1 MLLPLN
7 DIGMIRNT
15 LACLVAEAGVADVP
29 VRLRQ
34 GPPYQAM
41 PLAGIRRGRN
51 EWRRGQ
57 RDGGLTS
64 RARSS
69 TAPVHPTDRR
79 HSGTID
85 LAVRRQITFVLTDGS
100 SRRRGG
106 IWPRVD
112 AWSALAMASLGY
124 APDRVRDSARAPAGY
139 D

>member
-64 RARSS
+64 KPGHRLHQFTRPTGA
-69 TAPVHPTDRR
+69 TA
-79 HSGTID
+79 
-85 LAVRRQITFVLTDGS
+85 
-100 SRRRGG
+100 
-106 IWPRVD
+106 
-112 AWSALAMASLGY
+112 AL
-124 APDRVRDSARAPAGY
+124 
-139 D
+139 